1 MASFVHVEQP
11 VQHPG
16 VARAIEAAD
25 SIRGIAHSF
34 DGARGAASLLL
45 AAIVSALLVVANRVI
60 DTWSDGH
67 LLCVAFAAMALF
79 AAPARRLAVGLRNT
93 LKTWKADRKAF
104 KEDQKLWNVALQD
117 ARVMADLS
125 RAMSRD
131 GMREVRGYY

>member
-1 MASFVHVEQP
+1 
-11 VQHPG
+11 
-16 VARAIEAAD
+16 
-25 SIRGIAHSF
+25 
-34 DGARGAASLLL
+34 
-45 AAIVSALLVVANRVI
+45 
-60 DTWSDGH
+60 
-67 LLCVAFAAMALF
+67 
-79 AAPARRLAVGLRNT
+79 VGLRNT